1 MMKKPHLRLLSV
13 LLAAALLLGCVPARA
28 SALGLLDWLFSD
40 GEKAT
45 KPTGD
50 SVTPF
55 SEMVYDRPDLD
66 GLQALL
72 DTVTARAQTKNAV
85 SILEGVY
92 DFYDAYDWIYTNAT
106 LADIHYSANLS
117 DDYWEEENSF
127 CTTALNEAD
136 QMLTSLYTTLAVSP
150 CRSKLEGAF
159 FGEGFF
165 EDYDGNDDGISDEK
179 LLELVNRESELISQY
194 YTQVSKSNT
203 LLGSFFPL
211 YKAMAQTMVDLIRVR
226 NELAACLGFDSY
238 EEYANV
244 YLYARDYTPEQMSQY
259 LDEIQQK
266 LVPLYVDVFYDVAE
280 RECGEEDTYEYVR
293 KLANAIGSTVLDA
306 FELMDQAGL
315 YDIAQSSDKFN
326 SSFETY
332 LTSYGE
338 PFVFMNAEGN
348 AFDQLTFAHE
358 FGHFCND
365 YALDYKSSSIDVAEI
380 FSQAMEYLSLVYVTD
395 YDDLPRLKMVDSL
408 CTYVEQAC
416 YAKFE
421 QEMYLIPD
429 DELSVEALFD
439 LYERVATD
447 YGFASG
453 DYFDRRDFVT
463 VTHFFTSPMYV
474 FSYIISNDAAMQ
486 IYQLELE
493 SPGAGL
499 DCYLDNLDNEE
510 GYFLAFLES
519 AGLESPFTGGYVDD
533 LAQTFQRLFRQK
545 SYGFDYFTAREGDA
559 A

>member
-40 GEKAT
+40 DDEVK

-55 SEMVYDRPDLD
+55 SEMVYTRPDLD

-92 DFYDAYDWIYTNAT
+92 DFYDAYDWICTNAT

-117 DDYWEEENSF
+117 DNYWEEENSF

-136 QMLTSLYTTLAVSP
+136 QMLTSLYTTLAASP

-165 EDYDGNDDGISDEK
+165 EDYDGDSDGISDEK
-179 LLELVNRESELISQY
+179 LLELVNWESELISQY

-493 SPGAGL
+493 NPGAGL

-533 LAQTFQRLFRQK
+533 LAQTFQRLFRQE
-545 SYGFDYFTAREGDA
+545 SSGFDYFTAREGDA